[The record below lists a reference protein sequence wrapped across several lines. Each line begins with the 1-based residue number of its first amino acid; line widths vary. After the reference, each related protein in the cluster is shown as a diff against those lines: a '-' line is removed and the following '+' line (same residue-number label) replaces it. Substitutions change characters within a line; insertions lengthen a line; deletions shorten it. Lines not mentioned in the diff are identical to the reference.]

1 MGFFSGFKKII
12 SAPISLVE
20 DIYTG
25 TKTVVTDVYGGIES
39 AFSTAGDATKK
50 VVGTT
55 WDATEEVA
63 ETIGGEGAVLAGA
76 GFIVAGPI
84 GAASG
89 LAAGS
94 FLKTQKEQRSETLGQ
109 QRSLAGLGLSGQEIG
124 YLQATTPTVDPF
136 QLLISPG
143 EGFSYNQPVTY
154 GPGLA
159 IPQYEL
165 SPDTTTETG
174 FNITG
179 LIPYAALGIGAFLL
193 WGAFKK

>member
-63 ETIGGEGAVLAGA
+63 ETIGGEGVVLGVATASLGLGAGA
-76 GFIVAGPI
+76 GLLAGTY
-84 GAASG
+84 
-89 LAAGS
+89 
-94 FLKTQKEQRSETLGQ
+94 LKTQKEQRSETLGQ

-124 YLQATTPTVDPF
+124 YLQATTPAVDPF

-143 EGFSYNQPVTY
+143 EGLSYSQPVTY